1 MSKFPVS
8 HDSLYFDSL
17 IRVFKVESVNA
28 LIFASYYSESVSDKK
43 ADVARRLEHSYNLF
57 RKSSG
62 SYDGSI
68 SKFESQYTIGHEM
81 AIWKN
86 SKLELNNLAL
96 EVAEFK
102 ITIRE
107 YFDIIFYNY
116 IQPIKGSN
124 VHLLHTILTS
134 MQQSSKNP
142 YSLTEI
148 QGLFPESHMEDIR
161 ALCNFLN
168 GTHMFEFKDDELR
181 YISNLSI
188 SEHLDNCNLE
198 YVGIDG
204 FEKAKNV
211 LSEEA
216 AYIEYI
222 TNRNKISKITSL
234 RTTSVINGC
243 NELYYGVPG
252 SGKSFQLIQKYNLNE
267 KNSIRTVF
275 FPDYTNSDFIGQIY
289 PTIQNGSPVYE
300 FKPGPFTQALELAFL
315 NTDKMIYLII
325 EEINRGNASSIFGE
339 IFQLLDRDDKGLS
352 LYNILNKNLVDYLN
366 LKKVPITQVFIPSN
380 LSIIATM
387 NSSDQNVFNLD
398 TAFKRR
404 WIMRKVKNDFTDE
417 HPLGD
422 LYIPGTS
429 TRWSEFVEK
438 INKHILENNYRS
450 LNSEDKQLGTFYVSG
465 ADLSSSENDTDKD
478 KIERFTEKVF
488 HYIWEDVAKIN
499 RDDWFDK
506 GIISFDDLVDDFKE
520 NGLKVFKNLFS
531 DE

>member
-1 MSKFPVS
+1 MSNFPVN
-8 HDSLYFDSL
+8 HDSLYFDRL
-17 IRVFKVESVNA
+17 IRVFKAESVNA
-28 LIFASYYSESVSDKK
+28 LIFATYYADSTSDRK
-43 ADVARRLEHSYNLF
+43 DDIARRLEHSYNLF
-57 RKSSG
+57 KKSSG

-68 SKFESQYTIGHEM
+68 NKFDSQYTIGHEM

-86 SKLELNNLAL
+86 SKLELNDLAL
-96 EVAEFK
+96 EVAKFK

-116 IQPIKGSN
+116 VQPIKETN

-134 MQQSSKNP
+134 MQESSKT
-142 YSLTEI
+142 SILTTEV
-148 QGLFPESHMEDIR
+148 QNLFPGSDLEDVR

-168 GTHMFEFKDDELR
+168 GTQMFEFKGNELKF
-181 YISNLSI
+181 ISILSI
-188 SEHLDNCNLE
+188 TEQIENCNLT
-198 YVGIDG
+198 YIGVDG
-204 FEKAKNV
+204 FKKARIELN
-211 LSEEA
+211 EEA

-222 TNRNKISKITSL
+222 TSRNKISHSSSSGL
-234 RTTSVINGC
+234 TSVINGS

-252 SGKSFQLIQKYNLNE
+252 SGKSFQLIQKYQLSE
-267 KNSIRTVF
+267 SNSIRTVF
-275 FPDYTNSDFIGQIY
+275 FPDYTNSDFIGQIF
-289 PTIQNGSPVYE
+289 PTLHNGSPIYE
-300 FKPGPFTQALELAFL
+300 FKPGPFTQALELAFS
-315 NTDKMIYLII
+315 NKDKMIYLII

-339 IFQLLDRDDKGLS
+339 IFQLLDRNDKGAS
-352 LYNILNKNLVDYLN
+352 LYSIQNKNVVDYLN
-366 LKKVPITQVFIPSN
+366 LKKVQVNHVSIPSN

-404 WIMRKVKNDFTDE
+404 WIMRKVKNNFTVD
-417 HPLGD
+417 HPLGE

-429 TRWSEFVEK
+429 TKWSEFVEK
-438 INKHILENNYRS
+438 VNKHILENNYRS

-465 ADLSSSENDTDKD
+465 ADLSSSEYDADKD

-506 GIISFDDLVDDFKE
+506 SIVSFDDLVDDFRE

-531 DE
+531 DD